1 MLFTTLEFPLFL
13 IAALAA
19 YYILPKRV
27 QWLVLLCASML
38 FYMGLGRR
46 RILVILCS
54 AAVTWLAARVLTYFN
69 KREKEMLAALTI
81 PASAPDAP
89 AKKPD
94 KAQKDAV
101 KNAVRAKKRWVLA
114 GFLLCTLGLLAVFKF
129 YGMAADALPSLPQ
142 LKLIMPVGISFYTLQ
157 IVGYVLDVYNKKYAG
172 EKSLLKTVLFTTYF
186 PQIIQGPINRFDAL
200 APQLTTPHKFDYDSF
215 VLGLL
220 RMLWGYFKKLV
231 IADRFAPMVATLF
244 GASDSYAGFQIG
256 FVVIL
261 YTIQLYADFSGG
273 IDIALGASEL
283 FGITLPENFKRPF
296 FSKSISE
303 FWRRWHITLG
313 AWLRDYVFYPVT
325 LSRPL
330 AKLGKFLNKHAGRWF
345 AKWIPSYIALFILWF
360 CSGVWHGE
368 GAQFIA
374 YGLYH
379 GTLIMLG
386 LTFEPVFDKLC
397 ARIHLNRATQSFC
410 IFQVARTFALV
421 CVGELIFRSGSVS
434 QAVSMLKSLFGTWNP
449 WVLFDG
455 FLLTL
460 GVDAADFWVGI
471 IAIGVLLCVSLANRR
486 ISVRE
491 WVYSRELPVR
501 WGLCL
506 GAILVVVVFG
516 VYGPGYDPVP
526 FIYFNF

>member
-1 MLFTTLEFPLFL
+1 MLFTSLEFIVFL
-13 IAALAA
+13 AVMLAA
-19 YYILPKRV
+19 YYLLPKRA
-27 QWLVLLCASML
+27 QWLLLLCASL
-38 FYMGLGRR
+38 GFYFGLGRR
-46 RILVILCS
+46 RLLVILFS
-54 AAVTWLAARVLTYFN
+54 AGATWLAARILTALN
-69 KREKEMLAALTI
+69 AGEKEKLAALAT
-81 PASAPDAP
+81 PGQ
-89 AKKPD
+89 KPS
-94 KAQKDAV
+94 KAEKDAV
-101 KNAVRAKKRWVLA
+101 KKGVRTQKRWVLA
-114 GFLLCTLGLLAVFKF
+114 AFLVCTLGLLAVFKF
-129 YGMAADALPSLPQ
+129 YGMAAGTFPDLPQ
-142 LKLIMPVGISFYTLQ
+142 LKLLMPVGISFYTLQ
-157 IVGYVLDVYNKKYAG
+157 IVGYVLDVYNKKYAA

-186 PQIIQGPINRFDAL
+186 PQIIQGPINRFDVL
-200 APQLTTPHKFDYDSF
+200 QPQLTGAHAFDYDTF

-231 IADRFAPMVATLF
+231 IADRFAPVVAALF
-244 GASDSYAGFQIG
+244 NASDSYAGFQIA
-256 FVVIL
+256 FVVVL

-325 LSRPL
+325 LSKPL
-330 AKLGKFLNKHAGRWF
+330 AKLSKFLNQRAGRWF

-368 GAQFIA
+368 GAQFIV

-397 ARIHLNRATQSFC
+397 ARIRLDRTTQSFRV
-410 IFQVARTFALV
+410 FQVARTFALV

-434 QAVSMLKSLFGTWNP
+434 QAVSLLQSMFSAWNP

-455 FLLTL
+455 FIFTL
-460 GVDAADFWVGI
+460 GIDKADFWVGML
-471 IAIGVLLCVSLANRR
+471 AIGVLLCVSLVGRR

-491 WVYSRELPVR
+491 WVYRRELPIR
-501 WGLCL
+501 WALCL
-506 GAILVVVVFG
+506 GAILSVVVFG

-526 FIYFNF
+526 FIYFTF